1 MHLSRV
7 ARTEGGTGW
16 LGFGS
21 VSARARGA
29 GKWLSQATLA
39 PVVGVLQNRCYE
51 CAAQARRPSVRG
63 AQNRNR
69 DAVTL
74 AQILYKPRL

>member
-1 MHLSRV
+1 V
-7 ARTEGGTGW
+7 
-16 LGFGS
+16 
-21 VSARARGA
+21 RARRL
-29 GKWLSQATLA
+29 KWLKQAGGA
-39 PVVGVLQNRCYE
+39 PVVGVPQNRCYE
-51 CAAQARRPSVRG
+51 CAAQPRRPPVRG